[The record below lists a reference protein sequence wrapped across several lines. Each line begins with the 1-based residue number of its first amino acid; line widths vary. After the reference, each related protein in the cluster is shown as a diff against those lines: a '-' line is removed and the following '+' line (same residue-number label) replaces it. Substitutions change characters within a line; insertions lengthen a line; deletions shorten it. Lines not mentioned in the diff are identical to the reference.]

1 MHYFFDSSALAK
13 LFHPEQGSDTV
24 IEIFAERRNRAFTSR
39 LAVVELTSVAG
50 IKVRTG
56 EITAETASAF
66 LADVAESADSQR
78 FIIQRILDE
87 DYRQAQA
94 LLTQYAQGHSL
105 RTLDSLQLASAMR
118 LRERTHIDFFV
129 TSDRTLAKV
138 AAFEGFAVSI
148 PEEA

>member
-1 MHYFFDSSALAK
+1 MNYFFDSSALAK
-13 LFHPEQGSDTV
+13 LFHPEPGSDKV
-24 IEIFAERRNRAFTSR
+24 IQIYSEHRNRAFTSR

-50 IKVRTG
+50 VKVRTG
-56 EITAETASAF
+56 TINKEKAATF

-87 DYRQAQA
+87 DYRQAQT
-94 LLTQYAQGHSL
+94 LLTHYAQQHSL
-105 RTLDSLQLASAMR
+105 RTLDSLQLASAIR
-118 LRERTHIDFFV
+118 LRARTNIDYFV

-138 AAFEGFAVSI
+138 AKMEGFTVII